1 MDKEKFL
8 VDLAEILEE
17 ETVKESDVLADFE
30 AWDSLSIL
38 SISALRALSILETSS
53 LDKKGSL
60 LFVGANFTLISSFF
74 CESVSC
80 VWACSALAACAKH
93 KHGIKTKLKKILR
106 KK

>member
-38 SISALRALSILETSS
+38 SIISYVSETY
-53 LDKKGSL
+53 KKQLKNDEIHSQETVED
-60 LFVGANFTLISSFF
+60 LFSYIEN
-74 CESVSC
+74 
-80 VWACSALAACAKH
+80 K
-93 KHGIKTKLKKILR
+93 
-106 KK
+106 